1 MAVKTYPKG
10 SAEKL
15 SENFSVREFSCK
27 GRGCCSTTLV
37 DDKLVEYLQQ
47 IRDHFGKP
55 VTVTSGHRCAK
66 HNKSVGG
73 VTASRHMKGQAADI
87 VVAGVKPAEVAK
99 YAESIGVL
107 GIGLYES
114 PKSGY
119 FTHIDTR
126 TKKAFWYGSEQAH
139 RSTFGGAPV
148 TPAPAPVTPAPAP
161 AKKAEP
167 AKSYDKAKAGTYKVK
182 TKGGV
187 LRLRA
192 GASTSKAIL
201 DTLDNGAKVQCYGY
215 YTGAWLYVET
225 AAGLVGYCH
234 SSYLAKV

>member
-1 MAVKTYPKG
+1 MAVKTYTKG

-15 SENFSVREFSCK
+15 SENFRVREFSCK
-27 GRGCCSTTLV
+27 GSGCCSTTLV
-37 DDKLVEYLQQ
+37 DDKLVDYLQQ

-99 YAESIGVL
+99 YAESIGVK

-114 PKSGY
+114 AKSGY

-126 TKKAFWYGSEQAH
+126 TKKAFWYGSEQAY

-148 TPAPAPVTPAPAP
+148 TPAPAPGAPQ
-161 AKKAEP
+161 KAEP
-167 AKSYDKAKAGTYKVK
+167 AKNYDEAKAGAYKVK
-182 TKGGV
+182 TKGGK

-201 DTLDNGAKVQCYGY
+201 DTLDNGAKVHCYGY
-215 YTGAWLYVET
+215 YTGAWLYVQT
-225 AAGLVGYCH
+225 ADGLVGYCH